1 MTITFNEIK
10 YQNKNMKKTKYVLE
24 KKNQNIINWRI
35 TEIILF
41 QVKLQEAKLQKTQ
54 FEIRKK

>member
-10 YQNKNMKKTKYVLE
+10 YQNKNMKKTNCVLE
-24 KKNQNIINWRI
+24 KKNQNIINWKI

-41 QVKLQEAKLQKTQ
+41 QEKLQRTEFK
-54 FEIRKK
+54 IRKK